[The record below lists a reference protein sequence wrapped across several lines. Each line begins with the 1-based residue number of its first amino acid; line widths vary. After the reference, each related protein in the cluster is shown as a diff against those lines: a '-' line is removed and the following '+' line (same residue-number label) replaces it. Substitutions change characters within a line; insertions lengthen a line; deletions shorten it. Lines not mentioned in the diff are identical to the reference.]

1 MSKIP
6 NHSLCFINL
15 TSQNRCKVTS
25 IGKSTNTVKIAGPI
39 SFSKFRDLIIKEFG
53 ESKTIIRKLIKNNS
67 TNDIMIEALLYCVI
81 SVMRRIIN
89 SLYAPTSK
97 IHDLFGEV
105 KSE

>member
-1 MSKIP
+1 MCKIE
-6 NHSLCFINL
+6 
-15 TSQNRCKVTS
+15 S
-25 IGKSTNTVKIAGPI
+25 IGKSIIVVKIAGPR
-39 SFSKFRDLIIKEFG
+39 SFSKFRALKKKEFG